1 MTIVKMEEEKGSR
14 QFILCATVLRYSYVN
29 KGCWIFN
36 FHSQSEE
43 EFERWR
49 HLLKFQLPNCEKLSR
64 LELLSK
70 VLSWCEMDGYDRYDI
85 GMEMNT
91 SIREAEGKMKNNE
104 DDFFLLNKHST
115 PEMAVLDVILKRM
128 GKERSNELLNWARV
142 LRELALDMH
151 QHVHTYEDFPS
162 MDEPDSGEATTDRV
176 GLDESWKM
184 PRLIMDLDEDGS
196 IEPGDIDMQEDVKDG
211 NTDVLITRKNT
222 SEYKKLKY
230 VLKVPH

>member
-1 MTIVKMEEEKGSR
+1 MSYCVRMIFQKSLFLAPKPVTIVKMEDEIKKSR
-14 QFILCATVLRYSYVN
+14 QYILCATVLRYSYVN
-29 KGCWIFN
+29 KGCWAFN

-162 MDEPDSGEATTDRV
+162 MDKPDSGEATTDRV
-176 GLDESWKM
+176 GLDESWKK
-184 PRLIMDLDEDGS
+184 PRLAMES
-196 IEPGDIDMQEDVKDG
+196 P
-211 NTDVLITRKNT
+211 T
-222 SEYKKLKY
+222 SL
-230 VLKVPH
+230 